1 MRIIFLIL
9 VLATSFSLFA
19 EYIPAEPILLDA
31 ESVLNLGAGHI
42 DKQINNAL
50 TAIQIIAETPEAKK
64 GDWEGIKKYLKPLQK
79 NLPGVYFYV
88 LVNGNYYT
96 VDRDFTNLNLKT
108 RDYFNPLFSGNQIK
122 GFPVY
127 SRSSG
132 KKSIVLATPVYTKE
146 KISGAIGISVYLD
159 QLADEITDLMNLNE
173 HFTWFVIRSDGN
185 TLLDKEHDYIFMN
198 VLTQGSDSM
207 KSEFSQIFTKD
218 KGAVLYEID
227 GIQREALYTKIKNYN
242 WWMILAKKDPEQIS
256 VKPLLNVSL
265 HNFLPEL
272 DSVLKS
278 IDQSI
283 ALHIQNDK
291 PDPKNQDNIRNMLSA
306 FLKENPYTVNAIYTD
321 TKGKMKLIEPV
332 DYQNFEGTDIST
344 QEHIKAMKTDPKP
357 YFTNTFK
364 TVEDY
369 WGFVI
374 SHPVF
379 VKNKYAGAFNVL
391 LRPELL
397 IEPLINNMN
406 FTEEYELWIMQMDGM
421 IIYDQDHAEIG
432 KMLFTDP
439 LYAPYESLLS
449 LGKNI
454 LSFNQGSGEYSF
466 KKAGSEEIVR
476 KSAVWDTI
484 KIHNKEWRVV
494 LTHIEK

>member
-1 MRIIFLIL
+1 
-9 VLATSFSLFA
+9 
-19 EYIPAEPILLDA
+19 
-31 ESVLNLGAGHI
+31 
-42 DKQINNAL
+42 
-50 TAIQIIAETPEAKK
+50 
-64 GDWEGIKKYLKPLQK
+64 
-79 NLPGVYFYV
+79 
-88 LVNGNYYT
+88 
-96 VDRDFTNLNLKT
+96 
-108 RDYFNPLFSGNQIK
+108 
-122 GFPVY
+122 
-127 SRSSG
+127 
-132 KKSIVLATPVYTKE
+132 
-146 KISGAIGISVYLD
+146 
-159 QLADEITDLMNLNE
+159 
-173 HFTWFVIRSDGN
+173 
-185 TLLDKEHDYIFMN
+185 
-198 VLTQGSDSM
+198 
-207 KSEFSQIFTKD
+207 
-218 KGAVLYEID
+218 
-227 GIQREALYTKIKNYN
+227 
-242 WWMILAKKDPEQIS
+242 
-256 VKPLLNVSL
+256 
-265 HNFLPEL
+265 
-272 DSVLKS
+272 
-278 IDQSI
+278 
-283 ALHIQNDK
+283 
-291 PDPKNQDNIRNMLSA
+291 MLSA

-476 KSAVWDTI
+476 KSAVWNTI

>member
-88 LVNGNYYT
+88 LPNGNYYT

-173 HFTWFVIRSDGN
+173 HF
-185 TLLDKEHDYIFMN
+185 
-198 VLTQGSDSM
+198 
-207 KSEFSQIFTKD
+207 
-218 KGAVLYEID
+218 
-227 GIQREALYTKIKNYN
+227 
-242 WWMILAKKDPEQIS
+242 
-256 VKPLLNVSL
+256 
-265 HNFLPEL
+265 
-272 DSVLKS
+272 
-278 IDQSI
+278 
-283 ALHIQNDK
+283 
-291 PDPKNQDNIRNMLSA
+291 
-306 FLKENPYTVNAIYTD
+306 
-321 TKGKMKLIEPV
+321 
-332 DYQNFEGTDIST
+332 
-344 QEHIKAMKTDPKP
+344 
-357 YFTNTFK
+357 
-364 TVEDY
+364 
-369 WGFVI
+369 
-374 SHPVF
+374 
-379 VKNKYAGAFNVL
+379 
-391 LRPELL
+391 
-397 IEPLINNMN
+397 
-406 FTEEYELWIMQMDGM
+406 
-421 IIYDQDHAEIG
+421 
-432 KMLFTDP
+432 
-439 LYAPYESLLS
+439 
-449 LGKNI
+449 
-454 LSFNQGSGEYSF
+454 
-466 KKAGSEEIVR
+466 
-476 KSAVWDTI
+476 
-484 KIHNKEWRVV
+484 
-494 LTHIEK
+494 